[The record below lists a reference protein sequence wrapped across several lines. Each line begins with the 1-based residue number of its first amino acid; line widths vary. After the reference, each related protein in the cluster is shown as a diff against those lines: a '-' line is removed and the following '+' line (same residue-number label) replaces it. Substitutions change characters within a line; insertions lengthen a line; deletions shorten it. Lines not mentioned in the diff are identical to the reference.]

1 MDWLRK
7 EREVLI
13 MKYVNNF
20 FDWAVGV
27 YKEFCND
34 SDKIESRV
42 DTTTGITIVYDL
54 RTGESAFSK
63 CPKGEKFNEDIGIAV
78 AYTRLKGG
86 EVPRVLQKT
95 LLKNLVASDE
105 FALPSSSKSTFRIVG
120 VNPLRLTEIITVN
133 THYGVITRFP
143 DDTVVYKIN

>member
-1 MDWLRK
+1 
-7 EREVLI
+7 
-13 MKYVNNF
+13 MKYVDNL

-34 SDKIESRV
+34 SEKIESRV

-78 AYTRLKGG
+78 AYTRLKGR
-86 EVPRVLQKT
+86 EVPKVLQKT
-95 LLKNLVASDE
+95 LLKNLVAGEE
-105 FALPSSSKSTFRIVG
+105 FSWLDAPEYTYYVIG
-120 VNPLRLTEIITVN
+120 INPLKPTEIIVVN
-133 THYGVITRFP
+133 TDDGDLRRFKG
-143 DDTVVYKIN
+143 DNEVYKII